1 MESNLLMPAS
11 PHRSLADYIAAG
23 GGQAIAAARKRGA
36 SWVLDELDHAGLRGR
51 GGAGFPAG
59 RKWRSVASGG
69 AELGDRYV
77 VANGAEGEPGTF
89 KDRPLL
95 RANPYQVLEG
105 LAVAAT
111 VVGAREAFCAVKASF
126 ASEIVALE
134 RAMREMIDADL
145 LGDAPMSLVTG
156 PEEYLFGEEKALLEV
171 IEGNDPMPRWL
182 PPYIH
187 GLFATTP
194 QEGWS
199 AGSGVDADD
208 EARVGSNPTLVSNVE
223 TLAHVPLIVTRG
235 AEWYRTM
242 GTRETPGPLIATVV
256 GDVMRAGYA
265 EIEAGTT
272 LREVIDRVGG
282 GARSGREIKAVL
294 SGVSNPVLTAAQL
307 DAPVSYEGLA
317 AAGGGLGSAGF
328 IVYDDTRSMVAVGQ
342 MVSRFLYV
350 ESCGQCRA
358 CKFGCG
364 EISRALDRVAGAAG
378 DVHDI
383 EDIGKRLLGI
393 TDQNRCFVGEEEQRV
408 VASLL
413 RLFPEDF
420 TAPLEG
426 APPLAPLPI
435 PKIVNLHD
443 GVAVYDERQMR
454 KQPDWTYAAPACV
467 TIRQVRG
474 SSQPLLYAFLA
485 EHCFSGR
492 LI

>member
-1 MESNLLMPAS
+1 MEPNLLLPSS
-11 PHRSLADYIAAG
+11 PHDSLDAYLAAG
-23 GGQAIAAARKRGA
+23 GGRALAVARTRGA
-36 SWVLDELDHAGLRGR
+36 DWVMDELDRAGLRGR

-69 AELGDRYV
+69 AALGDRYV

-105 LAVAAT
+105 LSVAAT
-111 VVGAREAFCAVKASF
+111 VVGAREAFVAVKATF
-126 ASEIVALE
+126 TREIDALR
-134 RAMREMIDADL
+134 RALREMADANL
-145 LGDAPMSLVTG
+145 LCDAPVSLIAG

-182 PPYIH
+182 PPYVH
-187 GLFATTP
+187 GLYATTP

-199 AGSGVDADD
+199 AGSETPDADD
-208 EARVGSNPTLVSNVE
+208 AATVGSNPTLVTNVE
-223 TLAHVPLIVTRG
+223 TLANVPLIVTRG
-235 AEWYRTM
+235 AEWYRTI
-242 GTRETPGPLIATVV
+242 GTRETPGPLLCTVV
-256 GDVMRAGYA
+256 GDVTRAGFA
-265 EIEAGTT
+265 EVEPGTT

-282 GARSGREIKAVL
+282 GARPGRQVKAVL
-294 SGVSNPVLTAAQL
+294 SGVSNPAVAAPQL

-328 IVYDDTRSMVAVGQ
+328 IVYDDSRSMVAVAR

-364 EISRALDRVAGAAG
+364 EITRSLDRVAEARGAER
-378 DVHDI
+378 DI
-383 EDIGKRLLGI
+383 ESIGERLLGI
-393 TDQNRCFVGEEEQRV
+393 TDQNRCFLGEEEQRI

-420 TAPLEG
+420 TDELEG
-426 APPLAPLPI
+426 GPRLEAVRT
-435 PKIVNLHD
+435 PKILDIHD
-443 GVAVYDERQMR
+443 GVATYDEKQMR
-454 KQPDWTYAAPACV
+454 KQPDWTYS
-467 TIRQVRG
+467 T
-474 SSQPLLYAFLA
+474 ST
-485 EHCFSGR
+485 
-492 LI
+492 